1 MLRETIKTCLFVGT
15 AVVAIQ
21 GVADAQEAYPELTI
35 RYAYPYPNSLLQSEN
50 IQDWA
55 DMIRE
60 RSGGNVDIRIFWSA
74 QLAGATEDLAIVSSG
89 GVEMS
94 SAVPAYYPNE
104 MPLSG
109 VLQLPRTYP
118 TPLAAS
124 EAIEALIQTEEIQ
137 SELERN
143 NIKMLFG
150 STLPSYHILC
160 TKKIDKVSDFA
171 GTKQRAY
178 GEYIPRMWDAVGA
191 VPVVT
196 TAAEQY
202 EGLQRGLVDCI
213 YSADDYA
220 FNARL
225 HEVANYYSDINF
237 GAIMH
242 VPTFVNLD
250 AWNSWPQ
257 NVRDLIME
265 ASAELIAED
274 RREVPENSR
283 QARDSM
289 LEAGVE
295 MVEFTEM
302 DAFDEATPI
311 FLDMWVEQLSERGLA
326 EEASSIASVIRQTV
340 ADTAN

>member
-1 MLRETIKTCLFVGT
+1 MLKQRT
-15 AVVAIQ
+15 AFCIIAAAIVSTGQ
-21 GVADAQEAYPELTI
+21 YASAQDSYPKLTI
-35 RYAYPYPNSLLQSEN
+35 RYAYPYPNTLLQSEN

-55 DMIRE
+55 DKIRE
-60 RSGGNVDIRIFWSA
+60 RSGGNIDIRIFWSG

-104 MPLSG
+104 MPLTG

-124 EAIEALIQTEEIQ
+124 ETIDALIQTQEIQ
-137 SELERN
+137 TELERN

-150 STLPSYHILC
+150 STLSSYHILC
-160 TKKIDKVSDFA
+160 TKRIDKVSDFA

-225 HEVANYYSDINF
+225 HEVADYYSDINF

-242 VPTFVNLD
+242 VPTFVNLN

-265 ASAELIAED
+265 VSAELVAED
-274 RREVPENSR
+274 RREVPEHAQ
-283 QARDSM
+283 QARDGM
-289 LEAGVE
+289 LEAGME
-295 MVEFTEM
+295 MVAFTEV
-302 DAFDEATPI
+302 DAFDDATPV
-311 FLDMWVEQLSERGLA
+311 FLDMWLDQLSERGLG
-326 EEASSIASVIRQTV
+326 ESASSVAEVIRRTV
-340 ADTAN
+340 AEAAD

>member
-1 MLRETIKTCLFVGT
+1 MLRDTIKAGLFAGT
-15 AVVAIQ
+15 ALVAPQ
-21 GVADAQEAYPELTI
+21 GAAIAQETYPDLTI
-35 RYAYPYPNSLLQSEN
+35 RYAYPYPSTLLQSQN

-55 DMIRE
+55 DTIRE
-60 RSGGNVDIRIFWSA
+60 RSGGKVKINIFWSA

-104 MPLSG
+104 MPLTG

-124 EAIEALIQTEEIQ
+124 EVIEALIQTEEIQ
-137 SELERN
+137 AELERN
-143 NIKMLFG
+143 NVRLLFG

-160 TKKIDKVSDFA
+160 TTKIDEVSDFA

-225 HEVANYYSDINF
+225 HEVADYYSDLNF

-257 NVRDLIME
+257 NVRDLILE
-265 ASAELIAED
+265 AGAELIAED

-283 QARDSM
+283 QALDSM

-295 MVEFTEM
+295 MVEFTETE
-302 DAFDEATPI
+302 AFDAATPV
-311 FLDMWVEQLSERGLA
+311 FLDMWVEQLAERGLG
-326 EEASSIASVIRQTV
+326 EQASSIADVIRQTV
-340 ADTAN
+340 SNTAN

>member
-1 MLRETIKTCLFVGT
+1 MLRETIKAGLLAGT
-15 AVVAIQ
+15 ALAAPQ
-21 GVADAQEAYPELTI
+21 GAALAQESYPDLTI
-35 RYAYPYPNSLLQSEN
+35 RYAYPYPSTLLQSQN

-55 DMIRE
+55 DAIRD
-60 RSGGNVDIRIFWSA
+60 RSGGKVKINIFWSA

-89 GVEMS
+89 GVDMS

-104 MPLSG
+104 MPLTG

-124 EAIEALIQTEEIQ
+124 EVIEALIQTEEIQ
-137 SELERN
+137 AELERN
-143 NIKMLFG
+143 NVRLLFG

-160 TKKIDKVSDFA
+160 TTRIDEVSDFA

-225 HEVANYYSDINF
+225 HEVADYYSDLNF

-265 ASAELIAED
+265 ASAELVAED

-289 LEAGVE
+289 LEAGME
-295 MVEFTEM
+295 MVAFTETE
-302 DAFDEATPI
+302 AFDEATPV

-326 EEASSIASVIRQTV
+326 EQASAVASVIRQTV
-340 ADTAN
+340 ADSAN

>member
-1 MLRETIKTCLFVGT
+1 MLKNIVRACLVAGT
-15 AVVAIQ
+15 AVVA
-21 GVADAQEAYPELTI
+21 ADGIAIAQETYPDLTI

-55 DMIRE
+55 DKIRD
-60 RSGGNVDIRIFWSA
+60 RSGGKVDIKIFWA
-74 QLAGATEDLAIVSSG
+74 GQLAGATEDLALVSSG

-104 MPLSG
+104 MPLTG

-118 TPLAAS
+118 SPLAAS
-124 EAIEALIQTEEIQ
+124 EAIEALIQTKEIQ

-160 TKKIDKVSDFA
+160 TKKIEKVADFA

-225 HEVANYYSDINF
+225 HEVADYYSDINF

-242 VPTFVNLD
+242 IPTFVNLD

-257 NVRDLIME
+257 SVKDLIMA

-274 RREVPENSR
+274 RREVPENSQ
-283 QARDSM
+283 QARDGM
-289 LEAGVE
+289 LAAGVE
-295 MVEFTEM
+295 LVAFAET
-302 DAFDEATPI
+302 DAFDEATPN

-326 EEASSIASVIRQTV
+326 EQASSIATVIRQTV
-340 ADTAN
+340 ADNAD